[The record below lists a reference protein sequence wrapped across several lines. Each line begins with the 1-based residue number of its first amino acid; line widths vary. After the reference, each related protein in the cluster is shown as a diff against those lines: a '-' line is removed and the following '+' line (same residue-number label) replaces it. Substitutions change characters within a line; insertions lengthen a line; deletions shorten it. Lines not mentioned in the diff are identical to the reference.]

1 MRKILDVIAGVAWDT
16 VFVLP
21 VRPSTRPVAPAHLTD
36 QTPAETVEMPAPV
49 VNKMIGDPDLQLP
62 ESCKTVALPKQ
73 VAAKLL
79 RVWLKEQ
86 RENKK

>member
-1 MRKILDVIAGVAWDT
+1 MRKILDVITAVAWDT

-21 VRPSTRPVAPAHLTD
+21 VRQSTRPVAPTHLTD
-36 QTPAETVEMPAPV
+36 QTQAETVEMPAPV
-49 VNKMIGDPDLQLP
+49 VNKMIGDRDLQLP
-62 ESCKTVALPKQ
+62 ESWKTVTLPKQ

-86 RENKK
+86 QENKK